1 MKFLLVLGVMVV
13 LLTLVIGTV
22 RSRGAASKAADESYV
37 LLANTARYFLYV
49 VIAIVVALA
58 IVLLI
63 QA

>member
-13 LLTLVIGTV
+13 LLTLVIGAV

-49 VIAIVVALA
+49 VIAVVVALA

>member
-1 MKFLLVLGVMVV
+1 MKFLLLLGVLVV
-13 LLTLVIGTV
+13 LLTLVIGAV
-22 RSRGAASKAADESYV
+22 RSRGGSSKAADESYV

-58 IVLLI
+58 IVFLL